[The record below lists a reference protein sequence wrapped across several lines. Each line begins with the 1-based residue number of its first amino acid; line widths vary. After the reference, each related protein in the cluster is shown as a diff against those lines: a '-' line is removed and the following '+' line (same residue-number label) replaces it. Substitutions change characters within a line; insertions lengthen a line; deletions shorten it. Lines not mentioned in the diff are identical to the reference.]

1 MKNLVLIGMPGCG
14 KTRVGQAL
22 SRLLDMPLVDTDQM
36 VADEAG
42 CSIPELF
49 EREGERAFRDR
60 ESATA
65 RRAAAMDG
73 VIIATGGG
81 MVLREENMAALAAGG
96 IVFFRDRAVSDIAGE
111 NHGGRPLIG
120 SDKERVYRLYEERIG
135 LYRKYAQHTISDTR
149 TVAEAARRIADIFLK
164 EREAE

>member
-14 KTRVGQAL
+14 KTRVGKAL
-22 SRLLDMPLVDTDQM
+22 SRLLNMPLVDTDQM
-36 VADEAG
+36 VVDEAG

-60 ESATA
+60 ESAAA

-81 MVLREENMAALAAGG
+81 MVLREENMAALSATGV
-96 IVFFRDRAVSDIAGE
+96 IFFRDRAVCDIVGE
-111 NHGGRPLIG
+111 NHSGRPLIG
-120 SDKERVYRLYEERIG
+120 GDKDRVYRLYEERIG
-135 LYRKYAQHTISDTR
+135 LYRTYAQHTISDTQS
-149 TVAEAARRIADIFLK
+149 VAEAARRIADIFLK